1 MKERKKRGRWPYATL
16 KEWASI
22 VSALKDGDQTVLL
35 RKGGILEDSS
45 GFTVGDNN
53 KFFLFPTF
61 EHQEK
66 KHIKPEF
73 HKHLDNALYEKPRDG
88 FNMLD
93 CWASVEYE
101 KNIHSEDTINELSR
115 FHILSDSY
123 VKERINW
130 LPEKPMKVLFL
141 QVYKVPGFE
150 IPILPEYNGCK
161 SWIDVQ
167 DPYPQGQDVSRG
179 QLMID
184 SIKNDDT
191 VLSYE
196 KLDAKMEEFSEIVG
210 GTPRSGKD
218 GWSDLG

>member
-141 QVYKVPGFE
+141 KVYKVPGFE

-161 SWIDVQ
+161 SWIDLQ
-167 DPYPQGQDVSRG
+167 DQEGQDVSRM
-179 QLMID
+179 QLIID
-184 SIKNDDT
+184 SIKNYDT
-191 VLSYE
+191 VLSHE
-196 KLDAKMEEFSEIVG
+196 KLEAKMKEFSEIVG
-210 GTPRSGKD
+210 GTPWSGKD
-218 GWSDLG
+218 GWSYLV

>member
-1 MKERKKRGRWPYATL
+1 MNAL
-16 KEWASI
+16 KEWAT
-22 VSALKDGDQTVLL
+22 VVNALENGDQTVLL
-35 RKGGILEDSS
+35 RKGGIQEDSS
-45 GFTVGDNN
+45 GFMVGD
-53 KFFLFPTF
+53 KRSRFFLFPTF

-73 HKHLDNALYEKPRDG
+73 HKHLDNALYNKPKDG
-88 FNMLD
+88 LNMLD
-93 CWASVEYE
+93 CWARVVYE
-101 KNIHSEDTINELSR
+101 NNILSEDTLNELSR

-123 VKERINW
+123 VKERIEW

-141 QVYKVPGFE
+141 KVYKVPGFE